1 MFENFQ
7 AFLRNPAMYMMKA
20 RFNIPQNITNPD
32 DIINH
37 LLQSG
42 QITQEQ
48 YNQVYSKYRDL
59 QQNGQLP
66 KQ

>member
-7 AFLRNPAMYMMKA
+7 AFLQNPAMYMMKS
-20 RFNIPQNITNPD
+20 RFNIPQNITNPN

-48 YNQVYSKYRDL
+48 YNKVYSKYKDL

>member
-7 AFLRNPAMYMMKA
+7 AFLQNPAMFLMRS
-20 RFNIPQNITNPD
+20 RFNIPKNIQSPND
-32 DIINH
+32 MINH

-42 QITQEQ
+42 QITQDQ
-48 YNQVYSKYRDL
+48 YNQAYSRFRDL
-59 QQNGQLP
+59 KQSGQLP

>member
-1 MFENFQ
+1 MFEMFR
-7 AFLRNPAMYMMKA
+7 AFMQNPAMFFMKS
-20 RFNIPQNITNPD
+20 RFNIPQNLTSPNEITEY
-32 DIINH
+32 
-37 LLQSG
+37 LLRTN

-48 YNQVYSKYRDL
+48 YNQVYSRFKDL

>member
-1 MFENFQ
+1 MFERFQ
-7 AFLRNPAMYMMKA
+7 AFLQNPVMFMMKS
-20 RFNIPQNITNPD
+20 RFNIPQNITNPN

-42 QITQEQ
+42 QITQDQ
-48 YNQVYSKYRDL
+48 YNTVYSKYRDL